1 MKRYVIRRVSDGLYW
16 AGSLRGWAP
25 FGPHTR
31 GYSGA
36 EMDTTMLGAGEEW
49 AELDADGRPIP
60 VDPWETWVRVVPR
73 VDDLGVRSADAIA
86 LEAIRD
92 YETASAAPLPA
103 AAGLARRCRE
113 RLDRALAEADR
124 VARGRE
130 AHEIGDVSAYE
141 VGDGYQ
147 GRTVVEIDRE
157 RGLLVTKPGAPAA
170 PRVTERG

>member
-1 MKRYVIRRVSDGLYW
+1 MKRYVIRRVFDGLYW
-16 AGSLRGWAP
+16 AGPLRGWAP

-36 EMDTTMLGAGEEW
+36 EMDTTMLDASEEW

-60 VDPWETWVRVVPR
+60 VDPWEGNPPNENSRWEVRSVRPIRGKTLTHDGPEPPHGILMDGETWVRVVPR

-92 YETASAAPLPA
+92 YETASAAPLTE

-124 VARGRE
+124 VARG
-130 AHEIGDVSAYE
+130 
-141 VGDGYQ
+141 
-147 GRTVVEIDRE
+147 
-157 RGLLVTKPGAPAA
+157 
-170 PRVTERG
+170 